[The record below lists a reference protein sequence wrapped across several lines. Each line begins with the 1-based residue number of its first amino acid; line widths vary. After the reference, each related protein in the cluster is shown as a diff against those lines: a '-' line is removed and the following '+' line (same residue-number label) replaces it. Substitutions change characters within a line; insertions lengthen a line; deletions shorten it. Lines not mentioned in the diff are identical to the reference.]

1 MKDSSVVKI
10 KACDYLD
17 ICNNANEIFNAI
29 KDKTRDNFIENKN
42 SDLYLKKSTN
52 NNKLVLVGNHKDNSD
67 LKLVANNHNHRLN
80 LDSIGL
86 NSNNLFLANNYND
99 SSNLNFLTNNLNL
112 NLDSIGLNN
121 DIIYIYRPLAIYK
134 DRTNCK
140 AILFRKDDEYIVS
153 FFGTDFKNLKDLGT
167 NVSMVAGNNPKQ
179 FKSAEKFVK
188 KVMEKYSIPKEK
200 LTAIGNS
207 EGGAEAI
214 YIKATFGIKDV
225 YTFNGYVPKLVQYSN
240 PNLED
245 NRIYNFRTPEDIVS
259 KAGYSIGEDFIVDF
273 QLKDGKKLKPGIL
286 KYIDYHRI
294 DNMGDCNEAS
304 SLEEF
309 KKGRPDWKN
318 KYGIGILKSY
328 EVEDIPQDLYEIF
341 DDVINDR
348 LRNRAVVNAYRPN
361 SKSGCV
367 GTYLVNAYTR
377 SDGSKV
383 AAYFRTCGAAHNS

>member
-17 ICNNANEIFNAI
+17 ICNNANEIFNVI

-67 LKLVANNHNHRLN
+67 LKLVANNHNHR
-80 LDSIGL
+80 
-86 NSNNLFLANNYND
+86 
-99 SSNLNFLTNNLNL
+99 L

-207 EGGAEAI
+207 EGGAESI

-273 QLKDGKKLKPGIL
+273 QLKDGKKL
-286 KYIDYHRI
+286 
-294 DNMGDCNEAS
+294 NQES
-304 SLEEF
+304 
-309 KKGRPDWKN
+309 
-318 KYGIGILKSY
+318 
-328 EVEDIPQDLYEIF
+328 
-341 DDVINDR
+341 
-348 LRNRAVVNAYRPN
+348 
-361 SKSGCV
+361 
-367 GTYLVNAYTR
+367 
-377 SDGSKV
+377 
-383 AAYFRTCGAAHNS
+383 